1 MTIQTDNEII
11 TLAEAG
17 MIEPF
22 ERQLLRLGPTNV
34 PAISYGLSSFGYDI
48 SLSANEFRIFRR
60 RPGAIVDPKAFTDDH
75 LEHADL
81 ITLGTGEQ
89 FFILPAHSYALGVS
103 AERFR
108 MPSDVV
114 GVCVGKSTY
123 ARCGVI
129 VNVTPLEPGW
139 RGHLTIE
146 ISNSSDSDV
155 RVYAG
160 EGIAQILFHKGLR
173 PHTTYRDRS
182 GKYQDQPEQVTLARI

>member
-1 MTIQTDNEII
+1 MIQTDNQIAE
-11 TLAEAG
+11 LAEAG
-17 MIEPF
+17 MITPF
-22 ERQLLRLGPTNV
+22 EPRLQRLGASHA

-48 SLSANEFRIFRR
+48 TLSANEFRIFRR
-60 RPGAIVDPKAFTDDH
+60 RPGDIVDPKRFTEDH

-81 ITLGTGEQ
+81 ITTSTGEQ

-103 AERFR
+103 AERFQ

-139 RGHLTIE
+139 SGHLTIE
-146 ISNSSDSDV
+146 ISNSSDSDCRCYV
-155 RVYAG
+155 N
-160 EGIAQILFHKGLR
+160 EGIAQILFYRGLR
-173 PHTTYRDRS
+173 PTTTYRDRS
-182 GKYQDQPEQVTLARI
+182 GKYQDQLEEVTLARI